1 MATLFNTKIS
11 ATYEGL
17 LKTID
22 NAAISA
28 TLRELTDGSGNQSG
42 LFLNTSG
49 DFKVT
54 SVLEWGSLKDTG
66 TGVTITQFVT
76 AANGIE
82 NFNNDTTLPT
92 SAAVKL
98 YVDTKFATSDTLQ
111 EVLSFGNTTSGKDIA
126 VSAGDDITFTDS
138 SKILMGTSSDLQIY
152 HDGSNSY
159 IKDTGTGDLY
169 LEASTSFF
177 VRNADNGEVWI
188 KGTDAGVSLRFQDAQ
203 KLITTNTGVDITGRL
218 SGLTDP
224 TLAQDAATKYYVD
237 GLDAG
242 SDLDITDGTNT
253 GEVNLNTQTLSIL
266 GTTNEIDAVVSGQGV
281 TIGLPTSIS
290 TNLVGNVTGNLTGN
304 VTGDLTGNVTST
316 SVLANGVT
324 ATTQASNDDSTK
336 VATTAYVKGLDNASD
351 LDFSGDSGS
360 GDVNLNTQTLAV
372 TGTTNQIESIASNQ
386 GLNLKFPNAGVTLPN
401 GSLAT
406 TQSAGD
412 NSTKIST
419 TQYVDSSAALY
430 LPLAGGTM
438 SGNTIHND
446 NVKSTY
452 GTGSDAQVYHDGS
465 NFYANNTTGQLNI
478 DQSAVTQSIVFKVS
492 NANALDTTALI
503 INREGDLITGKDV
516 TIAGDLTVN
525 GTTTTVNSQTLS
537 VDDPLI
543 SLAINNAANSLDI
556 GYYGKYN
563 DGTTRYLGLFNDAS
577 DSNKFKLFRGTTVE
591 PTTTVNIGGAGYLAA
606 DLVVAGLEASLVTSS
621 GDVIADTHFNSSD
634 TNATLSTTGAGNVFL
649 RPNGKSDTTGQVQ
662 IASSGNAT
670 FSGDATF
677 SGSVAINS
685 SLLSITND
693 AGIAGIGIRAKS
705 DNICYLDFG
714 DSADSNIGG
723 INYSNANDKLNLR
736 TGNSNKVTIDSSGK
750 VGIGTDNP
758 GQKLHVSGGKIEVDV
773 TSSVGTELILKN
785 LGVNQF
791 SADKNYHEINF
802 ITSNTSSETTGG
814 YVRIKGGQEVSGN
827 DNKSYLGFWT
837 APNSGTV
844 SEKMR
849 ITSAGN
855 VGVGTN
861 NPLAI
866 NGGST
871 TRLHTKAGI
880 LVSEATEVARFEG
893 GLDGDGAS
901 AIVRINTSNDRGLYL
916 EGGRTGVVGFG
927 AIGTTDASG
936 AKTES
941 IRIANNGN
949 VGIGTTSPNGLLHVY
964 KSSASP
970 TILARFENPTGE
982 ALVEIKSINDNLGV
996 LQFAD
1001 NADGNV
1007 GAIQYDHGSNSM
1019 RFKTNDAERMRLAS
1033 NGNLGIGT
1041 DSPDVK
1047 LEVVVA
1053 SPTDGI
1059 VADFVNSTNAG
1070 GTVAAIKLSNADAE
1084 SCDVI
1089 LGANRVG
1096 ANFGSD
1102 FFIKLSDNIDG
1113 SNIERFRIR
1122 EDGNVGIGATNPVA
1136 KLEILG
1142 AGQSPNS
1149 QSDVMAI
1156 IRNSTYNGTSTSGE
1170 NKLIFG
1176 WNNHYAAAIS
1186 AYKDGT
1192 ANRTG
1197 FKFYTEVGYNTPVEA
1212 MRITS
1217 AGNLILGATGGNP
1230 YLAFISTGGNGNNER
1245 ARIFGYADGGTYGG
1259 GLEIQTRDSS
1269 NVFQNRMRIT
1279 SAGDVLFGTTGTPN
1293 GTSVYGSGFINESDD
1308 RSTLFMATSRIA
1320 AAALQIFINT
1330 NGIVGSISV
1339 SGSTTTY
1346 NTSSDYRLKED
1357 LQDFN
1362 GLEMVSKI
1370 PVYDFK
1376 WKVDESRSYGVM
1388 AHELQEV
1395 LPDAV
1400 SGEKDAEEMQGVD
1413 YSKIV
1418 PLLIKSIQELT
1429 AKVERLEAK

>member
-111 EVLSFGNTTSGKDIA
+111 EVLSFGNTTSGNNIV
-126 VSAGDDITFTDS
+126 VSASDDITFTDS
-138 SKILMGTSSDLQIY
+138 SKALFGSSQDLEINHNGTDSFVTDL
-152 HDGSNSY
+152 
-159 IKDTGTGDLY
+159 GTGDLR
-169 LEASTSFF
+169 LRSDNSVKIQASTGGNNLATFTKGSGVDLYFN
-177 VRNADNGEVWI
+177 NA
-188 KGTDAGVSLRFQDAQ
+188 K
-203 KLITTNTGVDITGRL
+203 KLETTNTGISVTGII
-218 SGLTDP
+218 SNLTNPID
-224 TLAQDAATKYYVD
+224 AQDAATKSYVD
-237 GLDAG
+237 ALDAG
-242 SDLDITDGTNT
+242 SDLDITDGTTT
-253 GEVNLNTQTLSIL
+253 GDVNLNTQTLSIL
-266 GTTNEIDAVVSGQGV
+266 GTTNEIETVVSGQGV
-281 TIGLPTSIS
+281 TIGLPSSIS
-290 TNLVGNVTGNLTGN
+290 TDLVGNVTGNLTGN

-372 TGTTNQIESIASNQ
+372 TGTTNQIESTASNQ
-386 GLNLKFPNAGVTLPN
+386 GLNLKFPTAGVTLPN

-446 NVKSTY
+446 NVKSVY

-606 DLVVAGLEASLVTSS
+606 DLVVAGLEGTSVVSTGSIIAASGNSGQITLSANSIGSTNNLVISTAGGGSNIEMYNTEMYFDGNTQYFRPANASSTYLTLNSTSATFAGDVTIETGIDLES
-621 GDVIADTHFNSSD
+621 GTLVIKNSTGDASGLKIFQDSSDASKIYNNYNGTLQLGTNNVTRLTIDSTSATFAGDVIVQGTSAAGYVKLSGDGNGAIYTSNGDMQFFTNNSAY
-634 TNATLSTTGAGNVFL
+634 ATKFYSANKGSTLVTILDNGTTTFAGNVNTGRLFVEQSGADIIDMT
-649 RPNGKSDTTGQVQ
+649 RTGVGTYRFAISGSDAFSLFDVGANADRLTIDT
-662 IASSGNAT
+662 SGNAT
-670 FSGDATF
+670 F
-677 SGSVAINS
+677 
-685 SLLSITND
+685 
-693 AGIAGIGIRAKS
+693 
-705 DNICYLDFG
+705 
-714 DSADSNIGG
+714 
-723 INYSNANDKLNLR
+723 
-736 TGNSNKVTIDSSGK
+736 TG
-750 VGIGTDNP
+750 
-758 GQKLHVSGGKIEVDV
+758 DV
-773 TSSVGTELILKN
+773 TLTGTGDKIL
-785 LGVNQF
+785 
-791 SADKNYHEINF
+791 DIY
-802 ITSNTSSETTGG
+802 
-814 YVRIKGGQEVSGN
+814 R
-827 DNKSYLGFWT
+827 D
-837 APNSGTV
+837 
-844 SEKMR
+844 
-849 ITSAGN
+849 
-855 VGVGTN
+855 
-861 NPLAI
+861 
-866 NGGST
+866 GGSGHSI
-871 TRLHTKAGI
+871 RLHSEG
-880 LVSEATEVARFEG
+880 VSWI
-893 GLDGDGAS
+893 D
-901 AIVRINTSNDRGLYL
+901 
-916 EGGRTGVVGFG
+916 
-927 AIGTTDASG
+927 
-936 AKTES
+936 
-941 IRIANNGN
+941 NNN
-949 VGIGTTSPNGLLHVY
+949 N
-964 KSSASP
+964 
-970 TILARFENPTGE
+970 F
-982 ALVEIKSINDNLGV
+982 
-996 LQFAD
+996 
-1001 NADGNV
+1001 
-1007 GAIQYDHGSNSM
+1007 
-1019 RFKTNDAERMRLAS
+1019 
-1033 NGNLGIGT
+1033 GIGT
-1041 DSPDVK
+1041 DSPLGK
-1047 LEVVVA
+1047 LQVTLPAYDNEDTNSQQAIFGVDNGGGLRIGYNETSNKGYINVLKPAVA
-1053 SPTDGI
+1053 WGSLVLQSGGGKVGVGTTTPTGDLSVG
-1059 VADFVNSTNAG
+1059 STTTSSGDIHLRTSKTTVTLTPSNVAG
-1070 GTVAAIKLSNADAE
+1070 G
-1084 SCDVI
+1084 
-1089 LGANRVG
+1089 G
-1096 ANFGSD
+1096 F
-1102 FFIKLSDNIDG
+1102 NID
-1113 SNIERFRIR
+1113 
-1122 EDGNVGIGATNPVA
+1122 
-1136 KLEILG
+1136 
-1142 AGQSPNS
+1142 
-1149 QSDVMAI
+1149 
-1156 IRNSTYNGTSTSGE
+1156 
-1170 NKLIFG
+1170 
-1176 WNNHYAAAIS
+1176 
-1186 AYKDGT
+1186 
-1192 ANRTG
+1192 TG
-1197 FKFYTEVGYNTPVEA
+1197 FVSGGQGPMTLSIGGAER

-1217 AGNLILGATGGNP
+1217 AGNLQLK
-1230 YLAFISTGGNGNNER
+1230 
-1245 ARIFGYADGGTYGG
+1245 GTTPT
-1259 GLEIQTRDSS
+1259 LD
-1269 NVFQNRMRIT
+1269 FFKT
-1279 SAGDVLFGTTGTPN
+1279 SAGDVLANIKVESGAGTGGKFTIQTKRN
-1293 GTSVYGSGFINESDD
+1293 GNTALDALVINESQTVGIG
-1308 RSTLFMATSRIA
+1308 STGIYAGTNASLNLPGIGLAIKNDLNGSSNNWSYITNTDTASSANLNFHTGNNASALTLSHSGDATFGSSVTINGEGDTLTLSKSNNLPVLRFKGA
-1320 AAALQIFINT
+1320 GTDAALIEGGNFLNFYVGGTSKFKIESSGAVNIGYIGTLGGFGTEDVSGIFYSGGNTGGYTAINSNSNNAPLYLARGAST
-1330 NGIVGSISV
+1330 PTGILINMASNGTGVGSISIT
-1339 SGSTTTY
+1339 GSATAY

-1357 LQDFN
+1357 LQDFA
-1362 GLEMVSKI
+1362 GLDMVSKI

-1376 WKVDESRSYGVM
+1376 WKTDESRTYGVM

-1395 LPDAV
+1395 LPNAV
-1400 SGEKDAEEMQGVD
+1400 TGQKDADEMQSVD

-1429 AKVERLEAK
+1429 AKIERLEAK